1 MREELAETLVWDT
14 HAHLTD
20 PGLEKHL
27 DKLLVETH
35 DAGVH
40 GIINIAVDPET
51 SRKALRQVERAPDR
65 LRVTVGLHPHEA
77 SRFNSDT
84 IQDLKSLACEDP
96 VVAIGEIGL
105 DYHYFRS
112 EQTCQLK
119 AFKSQMEMASEL
131 NRPVVIHSR
140 KAEAEVADILEEM
153 RDGLTGGVL
162 HCYTGRKEEA
172 GRVLDLG
179 FYISFTGIVTF
190 GDTGMDE
197 LVRFV
202 PLEKI
207 LLETDSPYLAP
218 VPYRGKI
225 NSPSY
230 LPIIAEKLAALKGV
244 SNEELIS
251 ETSNNASLLFGL

>member
-1 MREELAETLVWDT
+1 LFSSSTQ
-14 HAHLTD
+14 
-20 PGLEKHL
+20 
-27 DKLLVETH
+27 
-35 DAGVH
+35 
-40 GIINIAVDPET
+40 N
-51 SRKALRQVERAPDR
+51 
-65 LRVTVGLHPHEA
+65 
-77 SRFNSDT
+77 
-84 IQDLKSLACEDP
+84 
-96 VVAIGEIGL
+96 
-105 DYHYFRS
+105 RS
-112 EQTCQLK
+112 K
-119 AFKSQMEMASEL
+119 WK
-131 NRPVVIHSR
+131 
-140 KAEAEVADILEEM
+140 KM

>member
-1 MREELAETLVWDT
+1 LADTLIWDT

-20 PGLEKHL
+20 PGLEKTLNKVL
-27 DKLLVETH
+27 DDTR
-35 DAGVH
+35 DTGVH
-40 GIINIAVDPET
+40 GIINIAVDRET
-51 SRKALRQVERAPDR
+51 SRKALLQANQAPDR
-65 LRVTVGLHPHEA
+65 MRVTVGLHPHKA
-77 SRFNSDT
+77 DRFDFDT
-84 IQDLKSLACEDP
+84 IPDLKSLAGEDP

-112 EQTCQLK
+112 EKTCQLK
-119 AFKSQMEMASEL
+119 AFQSQMEMASEL
-131 NRPVVIHSR
+131 DRPVVIHSR
-140 KAEAEVADILEEM
+140 DAEVEVADILEEM

-202 PLEKI
+202 PLERI

-230 LPIIAEKLAALKGV
+230 LPIIAEKLAALKEV
-244 SNEELIS
+244 DYEELIS